1 MDGYKIIEI
10 NKLSNRPVYGFREIN
25 NQIKFSSN
33 ILMKPI
39 QKILFGSPGTG
50 KSYQIREIAQQ
61 QLNIQIDEFTKT
73 SLNIVKAV
81 FHPEYSYADF
91 MGKLLPFT
99 QGNSV
104 IYKFYPG
111 HFSKILGKAYKSLIE
126 GKNENYLLVI
136 DELNRGNS
144 AAIFG
149 NIFQL
154 LDRESDGWS
163 SYEIDISEMELV
175 GLFQA
180 MKLSFEISSNNEIRM
195 QFKENGGYIDYS
207 NALKNQSENL
217 KNDSNNNG
225 AIVCNI
231 LLQCQIKLPPNLSII
246 ATINTSDES
255 IYYLDTA
262 FKRRWDWEF
271 VNAPVGEF
279 DEDNIPKELLDVEL
293 VINEQDKDFW
303 CFYLI
308 GINELIKSN
317 YQTIRRIEDKMIG
330 WWFIKP
336 ENEKIEL
343 QQVKDKLMFYL
354 WDSVFA
360 RDKKPLESFLTED
373 ENSPVKLALYSD
385 FLNLTEVFL
394 KQVYQEGEKL
404 YKGQYYIEKKGDNLT
419 KLNKEEILFYSNH
432 ESYVDAPVGKFDED
446 DVPEEL
452 KYVRLYWDGDDG
464 RGYPMDFWCFYIVG
478 INQLILSSQISK
490 SKLIQWWF
498 IKPEDYKIQ
507 LEQVI
512 EQLFPYLWYYVFYT
526 DKTSLNS
533 ISSLYNSELQSYQDF
548 LKDGENFLHDVAERG
563 WQQYTGMYYREEK
576 SLWIRRDAILGH
588 PDAID

>member
-10 NKLSNRPVYGFREIN
+10 SRLSNRPIFSFREIN
-25 NQIKFSSN
+25 NQISFSSH
-33 ILMKPI
+33 ISMKPI

-50 KSYQIREIAQQ
+50 KSYKIREIAQQ

-111 HFSKILGKAYKSLIE
+111 HFLKILGKAYKSLIE

-136 DELNRGNS
+136 DELNRGNC

-180 MKLSFEISSNNEIRM
+180 MNIKVEISIHNEINV
-195 QFKENGGYIDYS
+195 QLSDIGKDSYDKVLTKE
-207 NALKNQSENL
+207 SEIFR
-217 KNDSNNNG
+217 DQNNYE
-225 AIVCNI
+225 AFLVCN
-231 LLQCQIKLPPNLSII
+231 LLRQCQIKLPPNLSII

-262 FKRRWDWEF
+262 FKRRWDWSS

-279 DEDNIPKELLDVEL
+279 HEDNIPKELLDVEL
-293 VINEQDKDFW
+293 IINDQDKNFW
-303 CFYLI
+303 CFYII

-336 ENEKIEL
+336 ENDKIEL

-360 RDKKPLESFLTED
+360 RDKKPLESFLSD
-373 ENSPVKLALYSD
+373 DKDSIVKLALYSD

-394 KQVYQEGEKL
+394 DKVLLLGKTQYKGECFYQKIELELTEKL
-404 YKGQYYIEKKGDNLT
+404 DNIAL
-419 KLNKEEILFYSNH
+419 
-432 ESYVDAPVGKFDED
+432 
-446 DVPEEL
+446 
-452 KYVRLYWDGDDG
+452 
-464 RGYPMDFWCFYIVG
+464 
-478 INQLILSSQISK
+478 
-490 SKLIQWWF
+490 
-498 IKPEDYKIQ
+498 
-507 LEQVI
+507 
-512 EQLFPYLWYYVFYT
+512 
-526 DKTSLNS
+526 
-533 ISSLYNSELQSYQDF
+533 
-548 LKDGENFLHDVAERG
+548 
-563 WQQYTGMYYREEK
+563 
-576 SLWIRRDAILGH
+576 
-588 PDAID
+588 